1 MSHGRVR
8 VIRVSEG
15 AAGRTDYVYL
25 EEFYAPALTS
35 ITTNLRL
42 YYAYTLVGL
51 EMSALRTVGDYG
63 TKPARRAAL
72 GLTLTFLQSKSPT
85 VT

>member
-1 MSHGRVR
+1 MR
-8 VIRVSEG
+8 VIRVSEWR
-15 AAGRTDYVYL
+15 GRTDYVYL

-63 TKPARRAAL
+63 TNACAPCRAGADL
-72 GLTLTFLQSKSPT
+72 HTRFRSPSLRQ
-85 VT
+85 